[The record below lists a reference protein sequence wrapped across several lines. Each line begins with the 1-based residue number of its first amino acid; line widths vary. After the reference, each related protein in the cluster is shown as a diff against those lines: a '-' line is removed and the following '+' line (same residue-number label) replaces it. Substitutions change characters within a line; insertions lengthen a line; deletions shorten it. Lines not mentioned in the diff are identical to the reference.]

1 MKLSDLIAYRNELS
15 RMDPAVTLSRAGQ
28 DLAQIEFVAGRE
40 PVFDDRT
47 RRLMQ
52 HNHNIQQAFGNY
64 QSELDDLKLDV
75 QERIDQESK
84 YWFQESYRLYNQEM
98 IHESTDY
105 ILDRRGTIS
114 PETYEMF
121 RARLGVYAD
130 WQRPGMIIRPGRED
144 WIKHLVGLDP
154 LYILD
159 QNLDLLKPALENFPE
174 LYQARLRKY
183 LIDERSDQPM
193 LKRVPN
199 DQIGLCL
206 VYYFFNFRPMEVIKQ
221 YLAEI
226 FTKLRPGGMLFLTF
240 NDCDNEK
247 AVKLAEQ
254 HFCCYTPG
262 SLVRDLA
269 QSLGYDVVFEHNID
283 GASTWLELRK
293 PGDFNT
299 MRGGQAI
306 TRVLPIL

>member
-1 MKLSDLIAYRNELS
+1 MKLSDLIAYRNELA
-15 RMDPAVTLSRAGQ
+15 RLDPAVTQSRASQ
-28 DLAQIEFVAGRE
+28 DLAQIEFVAGR
-40 PVFDDRT
+40 VSDFDDQT
-47 RRLMQ
+47 QRLTQ
-52 HNHNIQQAFGNY
+52 HNHNVQKAFEDY
-64 QSELDDLKLDV
+64 QSELERFKRDV
-75 QERIDQESK
+75 QARIDQEEK
-84 YWFQESYRLYNQEM
+84 YWFQESYRLFNQEM
-98 IHESTDY
+98 VHESVDY
-105 ILDRRGTIS
+105 ILDRRCVIS
-114 PETYEMF
+114 PEIYEIF

-159 QNLDLLKPALENFPE
+159 QDLDLLKPALESFPE

-183 LIDERSDQPM
+183 LIDERSGQPM
-193 LKRVPN
+193 LKRVPDN
-199 DQIGLCL
+199 QIGLCL

-226 FTKLRPGGMLFLTF
+226 FTKLRAGGMLFLTF

-247 AVKLAEQ
+247 AVKLVEQ

-262 SLVRDLA
+262 SLVQDLA
-269 QSLGYDVVFEHNID
+269 RSLGYDVVFKHPLD

>member
-1 MKLSDLIAYRNELS
+1 MKLSDLIAYRNELA
-15 RMDPAVTLSRAGQ
+15 RLDPAVTQGRARQ
-28 DLAQIEFVAGRE
+28 DLAQIEFVAGG
-40 PVFDDRT
+40 VSDFDDRT
-47 RRLMQ
+47 RRLERC
-52 HNHNIQQAFGNY
+52 NHSIQQAFRDY
-64 QSELDDLKLDV
+64 QTEFESLKRDV
-75 QERIDQESK
+75 QARIDQESK
-84 YWFQESYRLYNQEM
+84 YWFQESYRLFNQEM

-105 ILDRRGTIS
+105 ILDRRCVIS
-114 PETYEMF
+114 PETYEIF
-121 RARLGVYAD
+121 RARMGVHAD
-130 WQRPGMIIRPGRED
+130 WLRPGMIIRPGRED

-159 QNLDLLKPALENFPE
+159 QNLDLLKPALESFPE
-174 LYQARLRKY
+174 PYQARLRKY
-183 LIDERSDQPM
+183 LIDERSDQPL
-193 LKRVPN
+193 LKRVPD

-240 NDCDNEK
+240 NDCDHEK

-269 QSLGYDVVFEHNID
+269 QSLGYDVVFEHDID
-283 GASTWLELRK
+283 GANTWLELRK
-293 PGDFNT
+293 PGDFST